1 VLLVAAA
8 DLPLGLGRKSCSYCM
23 VCGRAERG
31 LGCGCGT
38 RTDIQSGWFNRSLE
52 AKDAADKTGS
62 VLRRSFRSLLPNY
75 RPILQTL
82 LDSGESYCTDREA
95 LPSSASGPIN
105 LPIDAKHSDLTV
117 EFHWITA
124 IHWIQPATKVVN

>member
-38 RTDIQSGWFNRSLE
+38 RTDIRSGWFYWTLV
-52 AKDAADKTGS
+52 AKDVTDKTGS
-62 VLRRSFRSLLPNY
+62 ALRLSFRPLLPNY

-82 LDSGESYCTDREA
+82 LDSGESYCTDRES
-95 LPSSASGPIN
+95 LLHSASGPIN
-105 LPIDAKHSDLTV
+105 LPIDSSTSNLTV